1 MMRGRPKVLTA
12 ATVVV
17 VAAVAGLALPA
28 FAARPGEQAA
38 VVPPAPQPATRP
50 PTKSV
55 PTQPISPRASHPP
68 ADMSA
73 AEAERLKRLA
83 SVKTWGYQLAD
94 ATVEA
99 MAASPYDLL
108 VIDPRSGFGD
118 KPLTKAQ
125 VDRLKKKPDG
135 SRRVVLSY
143 LSIGE
148 AEDYRP
154 EYFAQEYMEEDAPDW
169 LLHENPDW
177 KGNRIVNVCADGW
190 QKTMLGDERGRSVY
204 DSIEPS
210 PLYRL
215 IELGLDGVYLD
226 RVDVYMDIKKAC
238 PDGETRMVDFVV
250 RLSAHARKANP
261 QFLVIQQNAEDLL
274 NHARLVKAID
284 GVAKESLYF
293 GWGGGEASNSIP
305 VNSADG
311 VRWSVE
317 RLNKARAAG
326 RAVLTVDYTADKA
339 NMASALKRSR
349 DNGYVP
355 YIAPKA
361 LNELWL
367 PGRQF

>member
-1 MMRGRPKVLTA
+1 MMRGVRSMAL
-12 ATVVV
+12 ATVSA
-17 VAAVAGLALPA
+17 AAVAAMAGLAWPA
-28 FAARPGEQAA
+28 AAARPGEQAA

-50 PTKSV
+50 SSKSV
-55 PTQPISPRASHPP
+55 PTQPVSPQTETG
-68 ADMSA
+68 A
-73 AEAERLKRLA
+73 AEVERLKRLA
-83 SVKTWGYQLAD
+83 AVKTWGYQLAD

-99 MAASPYDLL
+99 LAASPYDLI
-108 VIDPRSGFGD
+108 VIDPRSGFGS
-118 KPLTKAQ
+118 KPLTRAQ
-125 VDRLKKKPDG
+125 VERLKKKPDG
-135 SRRVVLSY
+135 GRRVVVSY

-148 AEDYRP
+148 AEDYRLD
-154 EYFAQEYMEEDAPDW
+154 YFAKEYMEEDAPDW

-190 QKTMLGDERGRSVY
+190 QKTMLGDDRGRSVY

-210 PLYRL
+210 PLYGL

-238 PDGETRMVDFVV
+238 PDGEARMVDFVV
-250 RLSAHARKANP
+250 KLGAHARKANP

-274 NHARLVKAID
+274 KHARLVKAID
-284 GVAKESLYF
+284 GVAKESLFF

-305 VNSADG
+305 VNSAEG

-326 RAVLTVDYTADKA
+326 RAVLTVDYTADKG
-339 NMASALKRSR
+339 NIASALKRSR
-349 DNGYVP
+349 ENGYVP
-355 YIAPKA
+355 YVAPKA

-367 PGRQF
+367 PGKQF